1 MKSMNDYSL
10 GLKRGTVELLDHD
23 KNWESIAQNT
33 MIILKK
39 ILKEEIIAIEH
50 IGSTAISTIKAKP
63 IIDLVVGVN
72 DLSKIIQFNKQLEQA
87 NIIYRGYEHENQL
100 LYVMGDLKKDTRTH
114 HIHVV
119 KYQSIEWENYLY
131 FRDTLNQNKDIALEY
146 QQIKE
151 NLSKQYHNDR
161 IAYTLGKQPFID
173 QILKN
178 KKI

>member
-1 MKSMNDYSL
+1 MNNHSL

-23 KNWESIAQNT
+23 KNWETIAQNT

-72 DLSKIIQFNKQLEQA
+72 DLSKIIQFNEQLEQA
-87 NIIYRGYEHENQL
+87 NILYRGPEHENQL
-100 LYVMGDLKKDTRTH
+100 LYVMTDFENDTRTH

-146 QQIKE
+146 QQLKE
-151 NLSKQYHNDR
+151 NLSKQYRNDR
-161 IAYTLGKQPFID
+161 ISYTLGKQAFID
-173 QILKN
+173 QILKT
-178 KKI
+178 KKA